1 MDDYIDVKINVFEHT
16 GQRARVRRSITVK
29 TLIDEILKEFD
40 DIDRDSPEKYSIQ
53 LKGMEKP
60 LNVNQ
65 TLAQLDIQPQDV
77 LNVGYLHQTI
87 RKMLDPKDHA
97 QLREETSNITFDI
110 QWTPAIIG
118 RPSTDVNHN
127 IMLAVNMQILAVG
140 MTISRKHA
148 QVVFS
153 EGSFFIEPS
162 AANNPT
168 YLNGTKL
175 QVNSMNK
182 LNSGDRLAFGTHKVS
197 FMFTTKAQPS
207 TSGRGVSEPISR
219 PPTGPAPVPDEI
231 VRTRVDA
238 GRVGAASLVIEKSLN
253 PANIGQRI
261 PLQNL
266 PLTIGRVIPLFSSEG
281 DISRQ
286 HAEINFDQGTKIYT
300 IRDLNSTN
308 GITLNGQKIQP
319 EMVYELLPGMKVGL
333 GKVMLLRFEG

>member
-40 DIDRDSPEKYSIQ
+40 DIDADSPEKYSIQ
-53 LKGMEKP
+53 LKGVEKP

-65 TLAQLDIQPQDV
+65 TLTQLDIQPQDE

-97 QLREETSNITFDI
+97 MLREETSNISFDI

-127 IMLAVNMQILAVG
+127 IMLAVNMQILAIG

-148 QVVFS
+148 QIVFS
-153 EGSFFIEPS
+153 EGSFFVEP
-162 AANNPT
+162 AASNNPT
-168 YLNGTKL
+168 YLNGRL
-175 QVNSMNK
+175 LAVNTMNK
-182 LNSGDRLAFGTHKVS
+182 LKSGDRLAFGQHKVS
-197 FMFTTKAQPS
+197 FVFTTKSQPVMPS
-207 TSGRGVSEPISR
+207 GVSEPISKPVS
-219 PPTGPAPVPDEI
+219 PPVEELH
-231 VRTRVDA
+231 TRVA
-238 GRVGAASLVIEKSLN
+238 PSKTGMAMLVIEKSLN
-253 PANIGQRI
+253 LSNVGQRI

-266 PLTIGRVIPLFSSEG
+266 PLVIGRVIPIFSSEG

-286 HAEINFDQGTKIYT
+286 HAEINFDTGTNMYT
-300 IRDLNSTN
+300 IKDLNSTN
-308 GITLNGQKIQP
+308 GVTLNGQRIEAQK
-319 EMVYELLPGMKVGL
+319 VYELHPGTKIGL
-333 GKVMLLRFEG
+333 GKVMVVEFQT

>member
-40 DIDRDSPEKYSIQ
+40 DIDADSPEKYSIQ
-53 LKGMEKP
+53 LKGVDKP

-65 TLAQLDIQPQDV
+65 TLTQLDIQPQDE

-87 RKMLDPKDHA
+87 RKMLEPKDHA
-97 QLREETSNITFDI
+97 TLREETSNITFDI

-118 RPSTDVNHN
+118 RPSTEVNHN

-148 QVVFS
+148 QIVFS
-153 EGSFFIEPS
+153 EGSFFIEPA

-168 YLNGTKL
+168 YLNGKL
-175 QVNSMNK
+175 LAVNTMNK
-182 LNSGDRLAFGTHKVS
+182 LNSGDRLAFGQHKVS
-197 FMFTTKAQPS
+197 FVFTTKSQPVMPS
-207 TSGRGVSEPISR
+207 GVSEPISK
-219 PPTGPAPVPDEI
+219 PVAAPVEDFH
-231 VRTRVDA
+231 TRVA
-238 GRVGAASLVIEKSLN
+238 PSKTGMAVLVIEKSLN
-253 PANIGQRI
+253 LSNIGQRI

-266 PLTIGRVIPLFSSEG
+266 PLVIGRVIPIFSSEG

-286 HAEINFDQGTKIYT
+286 HAEINFDPGTNMYT
-300 IRDLNSTN
+300 IKDLNSTN
-308 GITLNGQKIQP
+308 GVTLNGQRIEPQK
-319 EMVYELLPGMKVGL
+319 VYELHPGTKIGL
-333 GKVMLLRFEG
+333 GKVMIVEFQT

>member
-40 DIDRDSPEKYSIQ
+40 DIDDDSPEKYSIQ
-53 LKGMEKP
+53 LKGVEKP

-65 TLAQLDIQPQDV
+65 TLTQLDIQPQDE

-97 QLREETSNITFDI
+97 MLREETSNISFDI

-127 IMLAVNMQILAVG
+127 IMLAVNMQILAIG

-148 QVVFS
+148 QFVFS
-153 EGSFFIEPS
+153 EGSFFIEPA

-168 YLNGTKL
+168 YLNGKL
-175 QVNSMNK
+175 LPVHTMNK
-182 LNSGDRLAFGTHKVS
+182 LKSGDRLAFGQHKVS
-197 FMFTTKAQPS
+197 FVFTTKSQPVMPS
-207 TSGRGVSEPISR
+207 GVSEPISK
-219 PPTGPAPVPDEI
+219 PAAAPAQDFH
-231 VRTRVDA
+231 TRVA
-238 GRVGAASLVIEKSLN
+238 PSKTGMATLVIEKSLN
-253 PANIGQRI
+253 LSNIGQRI

-266 PLTIGRVIPLFSSEG
+266 PLIVGRVIPLFSSEG

-286 HAEINFDQGTKIYT
+286 HAEINFDSGRNIY
-300 IRDLNSTN
+300 IIKDLNSTN
-308 GITLNGQKIQP
+308 GVTLNGQRIEP
-319 EMVYELLPGMKVGL
+319 EKVYELHPGTKIGL
-333 GKVMLLRFEG
+333 GKVMVLVFEV

>member
-1 MDDYIDVKINVFEHT
+1 MDDYIDLKINVFEHT

-40 DIDRDSPEKYSIQ
+40 DIDTDSPEKYSIQ
-53 LKGMEKP
+53 LKGVDKP
-60 LNVNQ
+60 LNPNQ
-65 TLAQLDIQPQDV
+65 TLTQLDIQPQDE

-97 QLREETSNITFDI
+97 MLREETSNISFDI

-148 QVVFS
+148 QIVFS
-153 EGSFFIEPS
+153 EGSFFIEPA

-168 YLNGTKL
+168 YLNGRL
-175 QVNSMNK
+175 LAVNTMNK
-182 LNSGDRLAFGTHKVS
+182 LKSGDRLAFGQHKVS
-197 FMFTTKAQPS
+197 FVFTTKSQPVMPS
-207 TSGRGVSEPISR
+207 GVSEPISK
-219 PPTGPAPVPDEI
+219 PVAAPAEDFH
-231 VRTRVDA
+231 TRVA
-238 GRVGAASLVIEKSLN
+238 PSKTGMAVLVIEKSLN
-253 PANIGQRI
+253 LSNIGQRI

-266 PLTIGRVIPLFSSEG
+266 PLVVGRVIPIFSSEG

-286 HAEINFDQGTKIYT
+286 HAEINFDPGTNMYT
-300 IRDLNSTN
+300 IKDLNSTN
-308 GITLNGQKIQP
+308 GVTLNGQRIEPQK
-319 EMVYELLPGMKVGL
+319 VYELHPGTKIGL
-333 GKVMLLRFEG
+333 GKVMVVEFQS